1 MTRAVLVLNT
11 RAGTLTGRPE
21 LPERIEAILRDS
33 GLDLRV
39 IGEDAAPDMEGRLD
53 LAAADPAEL
62 VIVGGGDGTLRG
74 AAQRLAGTGRLLGIL
89 PLGTLNLLAKDL
101 GLPLDPEEATQ
112 VAAHGITREI
122 DVGEVNGEVFTCQS
136 VLGLPN
142 HIGRHRQLHRRERTI
157 FSRLRLWIALI
168 RAMGHPPL
176 RLALTRPGDPRRRRI
191 WALALSVVNNPY
203 EESLGRLFHRPRLSG
218 GVLAVY
224 RPRRFGLLWA
234 IRMLL
239 AMALGA
245 WRNPAELE
253 ILHTPALTLRS
264 RRSHLRV
271 MNDGEMLVLA
281 TPLEYRSR
289 PGALRVRVPPPPVD
303 AAAEG
308 PAA

>member
-11 RAGTLTGRPE
+11 RAGTLNGRPD
-21 LPERIEAILRDS
+21 LPARIEAILRDS

-39 IGEDAAPDMEGRLD
+39 IAEEEADGMEGRLD

-62 VIVGGGDGTLRG
+62 VVVGGGDGTLRG
-74 AAQRLAGTGRLLGIL
+74 AAQRLAGTGRTLGIL

-101 GLPLDPEEATQ
+101 GLPLDPEEAAR
-112 VAAHGITREI
+112 VAAGGATREI

-142 HIGRHRQLHRRERTI
+142 HIGRHRQLHRRERT
-157 FSRLRLWIALI
+157 FLSRIRLWVALI

-176 RLALTRPGDPRRRRI
+176 RLALLSPGDTRRRRV

-203 EESLGRLFHRPRLSG
+203 EEAPGRLFHRPRLDG

-234 IRMLL
+234 VRMLA

-253 ILHTPALTLRS
+253 ILHTPELTLRS

-271 MNDGEMLVLA
+271 MNDGEMLVLE
-281 TPLEYRSR
+281 TPLLYRSR
-289 PGALRVRVPPPPVD
+289 PKALRVRVP
-303 AAAEG
+303 AAG
-308 PAA
+308 